1 MAIDPLLALGGL
13 WLLTQGKRSAPQR
26 PTDGRSADQKPTDGR
41 SADQKLRD
49 TIDAAVDV
57 AAPIVSTLLGGA
69 GGAGAGAA
77 GGAGAGAAGGAGGAG
92 TTGGAVNSALI
103 GKTAVTKAT
112 VDVSWGIPATVAGVS
127 TGFLVVAGLWAV
139 ALVAGIVFSALLA
152 PEMAR
157 RGTMGRLYGGE
168 RGSYAWRAGRMY
180 WAQLVHAQRP
190 GWRVGMLRWP
200 DIDTAW
206 GATNV
211 IGFLPIIVRTGED
224 TPPNSETMSPD
235 DIYGVYDWAAKRELT
250 SELVK
255 TITSEAHEIAL
266 VWTYGMLCAV
276 RACGVAIGEVKN
288 RQPPVVDNFYT
299 RESVGLFSDLGTEFN
314 GSKPLL
320 ENQRAAWLQGI
331 RDGLQFVRGN
341 AWGVGGQ
348 YLLSPND
355 AQLVASL
362 LVDWQLNFTAPP
374 SQPGKQAR
382 FTASGRI
389 LEIKNDAGDVV
400 SMEIKVVP

>member
-13 WLLTQGKRSAPQR
+13 WLLTQGKKPAQTPPQQ
-26 PTDGRSADQKPTDGR
+26 PTDER

-49 TIDAAVDV
+49 TIDAAVEV
-57 AAPIVSTLLGGA
+57 AAPIVTAAVTGGA
-69 GGAGAGAA
+69 
-77 GGAGAGAAGGAGGAG
+77 GAGAGAAGGAGGAG
-92 TTGGAVNSALI
+92 ATGGAVNSALV
-103 GKTAVTKAT
+103 GKAAGTKAA

-157 RGTMGRLYGGE
+157 RGTMGRLYWGA
-168 RGSYAWRAGRMY
+168 RGSYAWRAGRLY
-180 WAQLVHAQRP
+180 WANLVANAKGWTVAQ
-190 GWRVGMLRWP
+190 LRWP
-200 DIDTAW
+200 DIDTSW
-206 GATNV
+206 GALNV
-211 IGFLPIIVRTGED
+211 IGFLPIVKRAGESL
-224 TPPNSETMSPD
+224 PPNSESVSPD
-235 DIYGVYDWAAKRELT
+235 DQYAIYDWAAKRELT
-250 SELVK
+250 SESVK
-255 TITSEAHEIAL
+255 TTVSEAHEIAL

-276 RACGVAIGEVKN
+276 RACGVAIGEVKD
-288 RQPPVVDNFYT
+288 RQPPQVDNFYT

-314 GSKPLL
+314 GSKPPL

-355 AQLVASL
+355 AQLVAAL

-382 FTASGRI
+382 FTASGRL